1 LIDKD
6 CNHFCDNKYSYSQGA
21 IMRLINCETQQLEWF
36 SVKPP
41 PYAVLSHTWNGD
53 TEVTYQDYVDFLAG
67 QGKQPQKN
75 WTKVEQSIEITLHS
89 KERLKY
95 IWIDTCCID
104 KSNTPEL
111 SEAINSMF
119 KWYARAVVCYAQIA
133 DFDSEFLPTNEV
145 PGYWSNNSQAL
156 GQHQSYE
163 MPHVPVN
170 LQLTETAKNRLRGC
184 RWFTRGWTLQELI
197 APPTVEFFD
206 GNWIYFGNRN
216 ELADLLTSLTRIDK
230 RIFEGP
236 GTTHQERDIVS
247 ILSKMSIA
255 KKMSWAQN
263 RQTAKTEDIAYSLLG
278 IFGVNM
284 AMTYGEEHMAFIRLQ
299 KEILAQYNDL
309 SIFAWTANP
318 TGNNGKVPEFR
329 GILAHSPAEFANAG
343 SFEPSRNAIANPD
356 FTLTNNGLK
365 ISAQVRNIPNS
376 KYLFLSLN
384 CYDKSEGPH
393 NIQGIT
399 LQLIGFNKYKR
410 TNPSYL
416 AIELNSWPLQP
427 RKEFFISSD
436 DTDAD
441 TEHLDRSEN
450 QSFVFD
456 LKGLGYYEKMRVSHD
471 MAWDDSTTTFNTHG
485 LSNFNACVWF
495 RSRGRASEKVS
506 EYLVACGTAIS
517 PQDSPWLCIVKPDH
531 PVYKAAMDENWDQ
544 VGAIGRQLGKTP
556 YSPAGANVNGMMSV
570 EFPYDGKDIYKH
582 KSGLRITAL
591 MVKETGTKAF
601 RIWIEAEPFDRAT
614 GCDNC
619 CIFCFDPRALGCS
632 DGGAC
637 VIL

>member
-1 LIDKD
+1 
-6 CNHFCDNKYSYSQGA
+6 
-21 IMRLINCETQQLEWF
+21 MRLIDCETGELEWF
-36 SVKPP
+36 FVSQTVQPP
-41 PYAVLSHTWNGD
+41 PYAILSHTWDGD

-67 QGKQPQKN
+67 QGKHPQKN
-75 WTKVEQSIEITLHS
+75 WTKVEKSIEVTVNS

-104 KSNTPEL
+104 KSNAAEL

-119 KWYARAVVCYAQIA
+119 KWYARAV
-133 DFDSEFLPTNEV
+133 
-145 PGYWSNNSQAL
+145 
-156 GQHQSYE
+156 SYE
-163 MPHVPVN
+163 MPLIPAN

-206 GNWIYFGNRN
+206 SNWIHFGNRN
-216 ELADLLTSLTRIDK
+216 ELGDLLTSLTRIDK
-230 RIFEGP
+230 RIFE
-236 GTTHQERDIVS
+236 TTYQERDIMS
-247 ILSKMSIA
+247 ILSKMTIA

-284 AMTYGEEHMAFIRLQ
+284 AMTYGEESKAFIRLQ
-299 KEILAQYNDL
+299 KEILARYNDL

-318 TGNNGKVPEFR
+318 TRNYSIVPEFR

-365 ISAQVRNIPNS
+365 ISAQLRNIPNS

-384 CYDKSEGPH
+384 CYDKSEGQH

-410 TNPSYL
+410 TNPSCL

-427 RKEFFISSD
+427 RKDFFISCD

-441 TEHLDRSEN
+441 TGHLDRSEN

-456 LKGLGYYEKMRVSHD
+456 LKGLEYYEKIRVSHD

-485 LSNFNACVWF
+485 LSTFNACVWF
-495 RSRGRASEKVS
+495 RTRGRASEKVT

-517 PQDSPWLCIVKPDH
+517 FQDGPWLCIVKRDH
-531 PVYKAAMDENWDQ
+531 QVYKAAMDENWDQ
-544 VGAIGRQLGKTP
+544 MGALGRKVGTTP
-556 YSPAGANVNGMMSV
+556 YSPASENVNATMSV
-570 EFPYDGKDIYKH
+570 EVSYDGKDIYQQ
-582 KSGLRITAL
+582 KSGLRISAF
-591 MVKETGTKAF
+591 MVKETGTKVF
-601 RIWIEAEPFDRAT
+601 RIRIEAELFDHAN
-614 GCDNC
+614 GCDDC
-619 CIFCFDPRALGCS
+619 CTFCFDPRAADCS
-632 DGGAC
+632 NGGC